1 MYLLYPLY
9 LLAIV
14 CFLVMWPSASATW
27 YSRCFRLPLS
37 QGFMIAF
44 SPIVARIIIQSLKVD
59 DPDRAAGWLEA
70 HYDLHDK
77 KVHTDLSS
85 FVQAVYV
92 LAMTT
97 LVVYGVYKQFNGNCN
112 LGHK

>member
-14 CFLVMWPSASATW
+14 SFLIMWPSASATW
-27 YSRCFRLPLS
+27 FSRCFRLPLS

-44 SPIVARIIIQSLKVD
+44 SPIIAGIIIESLKVD
-59 DPDRAAGWLEA
+59 DPDPERRQG
-70 HYDLHDK
+70 K
-77 KVHTDLSS
+77 IHTDSS
-85 FVQAVYV
+85 LFVQGAFV
-92 LAMTT
+92 LALST

>member
-14 CFLVMWPSASATW
+14 SFLIMWPSASATW
-27 YSRCFRLPLS
+27 FSRCFRLPLS
-37 QGFMIAF
+37 QGFMLAL
-44 SPIVARIIIQSLKVD
+44 SPIVAGIIIESLKVD
-59 DPDRAAGWLEA
+59 DPDPERRQE
-70 HYDLHDK
+70 K
-77 KVHTDLSS
+77 MHTDSS
-85 FVQAVYV
+85 LFVQGAFV
-92 LAMTT
+92 LALST

>member
-1 MYLLYPLY
+1 MYLLYYPLY

-14 CFLVMWPSASATW
+14 SFLIMWPSAAATW

-44 SPIVARIIIQSLKVD
+44 SPIIARIIIQSLKVD
-59 DPDRAAGWLEA
+59 DPDRGSGLTAY
-70 HYDLHDK
+70 YDLRDK
-77 KVHTDLSS
+77 KVHTDLSL
-85 FVQAVYV
+85 FVQRAFV

-97 LVVYGVYKQFNGNCN
+97 LVVYGIYKQFNGNCS

>member
-14 CFLVMWPSASATW
+14 SFLIMWPSAAATW

-44 SPIVARIIIQSLKVD
+44 SPIIAGIIIESLKVD
-59 DPDRAAGWLEA
+59 DPERRYW
-70 HYDLHDK
+70 K
-77 KVHTDLSS
+77 IHTDSS
-85 FVQAVYV
+85 LFVQRAFV
-92 LAMTT
+92 LAMST
-97 LVVYGVYKQFNGNCN
+97 LVIYGIYKQFNGNCS